1 VKKYSWKWAA
11 LCVAAAGLLWGCAP
25 RADMEQLQQNQ
36 FALRGMV
43 ANDRQQMD
51 ALQERLNRLSDQ
63 VTELSHQGSAGGAP
77 AGNKQLASLGDRV
90 TKLEAELAALQAA
103 GAVAPSP
110 TAPGTAEA
118 PPGTAAVAPPS
129 PSAAPPTSEVA
140 ALPPTAAAPGAP
152 SWNADLDSEIE
163 SAQRTS
169 QPGAKLYR
177 AGLDAM
183 KEGKYQ
189 LAVTRF
195 ADLQHRYPKSELT
208 EPAEYF
214 AANALYETGK
224 YDQSILEFNDLS
236 MRFPKG
242 RFASASLL
250 RQAQAFLKLNDR
262 IDARLT
268 LQKLLNDH
276 ANSPEAGE
284 ANAILKQLASN

>member
-1 VKKYSWKWAA
+1 MKTYSRKW
-11 LCVAAAGLLWGCAP
+11 VAVSAVAAGLLWGCGP
-25 RADMEQLQQNQ
+25 SADMTQLQQNQ

-51 ALQERLNRLSDQ
+51 ALQERVNRLNDK
-63 VTELSHQGSAGGAP
+63 VTELSHQGAQGG
-77 AGNKQLASLGDRV
+77 AGNKQLASISDRL
-90 TKLEAELAALQAA
+90 TKLEAEVATLQAA

-118 PPGTAAVAPPS
+118 PPGAPGVPPS
-129 PSAAPPTSEVA
+129 PSTAGPTSEVA
-140 ALPPTAAAPGAP
+140 ALPPTSPVTPKAR
-152 SWNADLDSEIE
+152 SWSADLDSEIDA
-163 SAQRTS
+163 AQRTS

-189 LAVTRF
+189 VAVSRF
-195 ADLQHRYPKSELT
+195 AELQHKYPKSELT

-268 LQKLLNDH
+268 LQKLVNDH

-284 ANAILKQLASN
+284 ANELLKQMASN